1 MEFVY
6 REIDFKRDA
15 CISTMIS
22 FKPQKNHWFVSCT
35 LKKNDALWNSLSKCI
50 KSRTKSIYFENYFQS
65 AWYEVN
71 APWK

>member
-35 LKKNDALWNSLSKCI
+35 LKKM
-50 KSRTKSIYFENYFQS
+50 THFEIPFQS
-65 AWYEVN
+65 ALNLGLNQSTLKIIFKVRGM
-71 APWK
+71 K